1 MLPVTIYKNKIYFLF
16 GKENQ
21 MEDSAKGFSDFGGGV
36 ESGESIMETA
46 LREGAEELSGFL
58 GDASQFKSLIKRNG
72 GLYKLSHNDYNIHL
86 FYLEYD
92 ENLPKYYKN
101 NHHFLWN
108 KMDKKMLN
116 DSKLFE
122 KQEIDWFSVD
132 DLKKRRHEFRPFY
145 REMVDLFVKNIHHI
159 KRFISTR
166 KSRSKT
172 YKKRSFSDGNSKD
185 GNRENGNRATRNY
198 KKRSGYKR
206 GGIGGMG
213 GIGEMGGMGGM
224 GGRIMGGRIMGGRIM
239 GGMVM
244 GG

>member
-1 MLPVTIYKNKIYFLF
+1 MVAASMLPVTIYKNKIYFLF

-46 LREGAEELSGFL
+46 LREGAEELTGFL
-58 GDASQFKSLIKRNG
+58 GDASQFKSLIKQNG
-72 GLYKLSHNDYNIHL
+72 GVYKLSHNDYNIHL

-101 NHHFLWN
+101 NPHFLWN

-159 KRFISTR
+159 KRFVSTR
-166 KSRSKT
+166 RSRT
-172 YKKRSFSDGNSKD
+172 YKKRFFSN
-185 GNRENGNRATRNY
+185 GNRENGKRTTRTY

-206 GGIGGMG
+206 GGMN
-213 GIGEMGGMGGM
+213 
-224 GGRIMGGRIMGGRIM
+224 M

-244 GG
+244 GGMVMGGYKKGG